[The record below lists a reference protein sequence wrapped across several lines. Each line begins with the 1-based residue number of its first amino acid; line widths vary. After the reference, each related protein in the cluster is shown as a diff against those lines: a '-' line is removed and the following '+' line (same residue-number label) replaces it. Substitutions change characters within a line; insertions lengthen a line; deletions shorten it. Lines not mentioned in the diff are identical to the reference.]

1 MPKRTDIK
9 KVMVIGSGPIVIGQ
23 AAEFDYAGTQAC
35 LALKE
40 EGYEVILVNSNPA
53 TIMTDTFIADKVYME
68 PLKLEYVAKIIRYER
83 PDAIVPGLGG
93 QTGLNLA
100 VQLAKKGILDEC
112 QVEILG
118 TSFQS
123 IEQAEDRELFKELC
137 VRIGEP
143 VIPSRITNSIEEGVE
158 AAKAYCRNT
167 RGPIASIYYQGLMR
181 YDQGL
186 EAVEKAVVS
195 YGSVQQGQ
203 MESGLSWISLF
214 IALSPSLGFMGTVVG
229 MIQAFDDIQAQA
241 TISPAVVAGGIKV
254 ALLTTMLGLI
264 AAVILQIFFNYILAQ
279 IEAQVVKM
287 EDSSIQLIDMLSAY
301 NKR

>member
-1 MPKRTDIK
+1 MK
-9 KVMVIGSGPIVIGQ
+9 KLFMILTVALFSLGTVNAFAQ
-23 AAEFDYAGTQAC
+23 EAEAAAATEEVAAVAEEAAAVAETTIEGETMHHVLMQKFLEGGWGWMLPVLVC
-35 LALKE
+35 L
-40 EGYEVILVNSNPA
+40 
-53 TIMTDTFIADKVYME
+53 
-68 PLKLEYVAKIIRYER
+68 
-83 PDAIVPGLGG
+83 
-93 QTGLNLA
+93 
-100 VQLAKKGILDEC
+100 
-112 QVEILG
+112 ILG
-118 TSFQS
+118 LAIS
-123 IEQAEDRELFKELC
+123 IERILYMTFAQINTKKFVAEVEETL
-137 VRIGEP
+137 
-143 VIPSRITNSIEEGVE
+143 NSKGVE
-158 AAKAYCRNT
+158 AAKELCRNT

-254 ALLTTMLGLI
+254 ALLTTLMGLI
-264 AAVILQIFFNYILAQ
+264 AAVILQVFFNYILSK
-279 IEAQVVKM
+279 IEGQVVKM
-287 EDSSIQLIDMLSAY
+287 EDTSITLIDMLTAY

>member
-1 MPKRTDIK
+1 MK
-9 KVMVIGSGPIVIGQ
+9 KLFLVLAAAALSFSAAYAQEAEQ
-23 AAEFDYAGTQAC
+23 APANDAAQTEVVAETAAVETVTEEPAGEPMHFALMKKFLEGGWGWMLPVLVC
-35 LALKE
+35 LVLGLAISIE
-40 EGYEVILVNSNPA
+40 RILYL
-53 TIMTDTFIADKVYME
+53 TFAQINTK
-68 PLKLEYVAKIIRYER
+68 KFVAKVEE
-83 PDAIVPGLGG
+83 L
-93 QTGLNLA
+93 LN
-100 VQLAKKGILDEC
+100 KEGI
-112 QVEILG
+112 
-118 TSFQS
+118 
-123 IEQAEDRELFKELC
+123 
-137 VRIGEP
+137 
-143 VIPSRITNSIEEGVE
+143 E
-158 AAKAYCRNT
+158 AAKEYCRNT

-195 YGSVQQGQ
+195 YGSVQQGL